1 MERTDE
7 KMTTTEPRNPVAGDA
22 TAAHRLADFVAGV
35 RCEDLPENV
44 LEAARTHVLDTLGCG
59 LAAVGLGEAGYVLG
73 AVNEDTGG
81 GVASGIGVA
90 EGLPATEAAFLNGAL
105 CHTLDFD
112 DTHPDSVIHVSA
124 AVTPAAL
131 AAGQAADAD
140 GATTLAAI
148 VAGNEVSTRVGAA
161 AGGVFHQRGLH
172 PTGVCGVFGAAAAAS
187 RARGLDARR
196 TAHALGIAGS
206 MASGLLE
213 FLADGSDTKRLHAG
227 WAAQA
232 GVTAAKLAA
241 HGASG
246 PATVF
251 EGARGFYA
259 TYLHGVEVDL
269 ATQLDGLG
277 KEWATPA
284 IAYKPY
290 PACHYTHAPVDALA
304 QLVAEHGLRADDVVD
319 MVAYTDQTGVGL
331 VLEPMTD
338 KVRPRTPYDAK
349 FSLPFCLSSLLVHGD
364 LTVRSFTPEAIGD
377 EQVLAMTPTVSYEV
391 REYSPRPDS
400 FGGGVRVRTRDGRT
414 LEAELRYQRG
424 AAENPMTE
432 DEVRTKYRT
441 NAGMQ
446 LDAQQVADLERAV
459 SALDTYAD
467 LDVVRTVSG

>member
-1 MERTDE
+1 
-7 KMTTTEPRNPVAGDA
+7 MTTTEQRQSAAAA
-22 TAAHRLADFVAGV
+22 TTGANRLATFVADL
-35 RCEDLPENV
+35 RCEDLPDDV
-44 LEAARTHVLDTLGCG
+44 SAAARAHALDTLGCG
-59 LAAVGLGEAGYVLG
+59 LAAVGLGEADHVLAAVGEDAGGG
-73 AVNEDTGG
+73 AV
-81 GVASGIGVA
+81 SGIGVSA
-90 EGLPATEAAFLNGAL
+90 GLPAADAAFLNGTL

-112 DTHPDSVIHVSA
+112 DTHPDSVVHVSA
-124 AVTPAAL
+124 AVTPAAF
-131 AAGQAADAD
+131 AAGQAAGAD

-187 RARGLDARR
+187 RARGLGVRE

-251 EGARGFYA
+251 EGVRGFYA
-259 TYLHGVEVDL
+259 TYLHGVDVDL
-269 ATQLDGLG
+269 GTQLDDLG
-277 KEWATPA
+277 RRWNTPA

-304 QLVAEHGLRADDVVD
+304 QLVAEHGLRAQDVSD

-331 VLEPMTD
+331 VLEPIAD

-364 LTVRSFTPEAIGD
+364 LTVRSFTPDAIGD
-377 EQVLAMTPTVSYEV
+377 QQVLAMTPHVSYEL

-400 FGGGVRVRTRDGRT
+400 FGGGVRVTTHDGRT

-432 DEVRTKYRT
+432 DDVRTKYRT

-446 LDAQQVADLERAV
+446 LGTQRASDLEDAV
-459 SALDTYAD
+459 SALHTQSD
-467 LDVVRTVSG
+467 LDFLRLVAGE